1 MGGIF
6 PAYDDRYAKIHF
18 KKWRRGATTS
28 ETDFEIVSY
37 LEYDKKKIVNTFVI
51 FRLFAAWCLYYG
63 LIIGM
68 VVWVFYRILM

>member
-37 LEYDKKKIVNTFVI
+37 LEYDKKKE
-51 FRLFAAWCLYYG
+51 RLIRLLFSDFSQRGVCTTVYLSEWLSGFFIEY
-63 LIIGM
+63 
-68 VVWVFYRILM
+68 